1 MLIPPKYTLTPK
13 ISELLSQIEVNKE
26 IVDTVSI
33 PLKVEQNIRRKSILK
48 SSLFSARIEG
58 NNATLDSYPK
68 LSPKDKERVEV
79 NNILKAINWIIQGKT
94 KDITAKEIL
103 FLHSMVMKNI
113 EYPEDLGKF
122 RIKHEGIFNSAGMV
136 VYHAPPPNMVSDLIT
151 KLLNYVNQEGNEQFV
166 PVKAILAHY
175 IFEKIHPFTDGSG
188 RVGRLLVYL
197 ILKNEGY
204 SFKGILPFEEKIDLK
219 RDLYYETLS
228 IPEKDVT
235 PYVEF
240 MLEVIRE
247 ASDETR
253 ELILSKQKIEDED
266 LLLPRRGEILRIVK
280 EHKIMNFDSIKRR
293 FSQVNERTL
302 RYDLKKLQDAKFIQ
316 KLGNTKG
323 VYYKT
328 IEGKK

>member
-26 IVDTVSI
+26 IVDTIAI
-33 PLKVEQNIRRKSILK
+33 PLKVEQNIRRKSVLK

-68 LSPKDKERVEV
+68 LSPKDKKRIEV
-79 NNILKAINWIIQGKT
+79 NNILRAINWIIESKT
-94 KDITAKEIL
+94 KDITTKEIL
-103 FLHSMVMKNI
+103 FLHSQVLKNI

-122 RIKHEGIFNSAGMV
+122 RTKHEGIFNSAGMV
-136 VYHAPPPNMVSDLIT
+136 VYHAPPPNMILDLIN
-151 KLLNYVNQEGNEQFV
+151 KLLNYVNQKDNE
-166 PVKAILAHY
+166 PLTPIKAVLAHY

-197 ILKNEGY
+197 MLRNEGY
-204 SFKGILPFEEKIDLK
+204 GFKGILPFEEKIDLK

-235 PYVEF
+235 SYVEF
-240 MLEVIRE
+240 MLEVIKE
-247 ASDETR
+247 ASDETK

-266 LLLPRRGEILRIVK
+266 LLLPRRGEILKIIK

-302 RYDLKKLQDAKFIQ
+302 RYDLKKLQESKFIQ

-328 IEGKK
+328 ST

>member
-1 MLIPPKYTLTPK
+1 MLIPPKYTLTPR

-26 IVDTVSI
+26 IVDTISI

-68 LSPKDKERVEV
+68 LSPKDKKRIEV
-79 NNILKAINWIIQGKT
+79 NNILRTINWIIQSKT

-122 RIKHEGIFNSAGMV
+122 RTKHEGIFNSAGMV
-136 VYHAPPPNMVSDLIT
+136 VYHAPPPNMVPDLIT
-151 KLLNYVNQEGNEQFV
+151 KLLNYVNQKDNEQFV
-166 PVKAILAHY
+166 PIKAILAHY
-175 IFEKIHPFTDGSG
+175 IFEKTHPFTDGSG
-188 RVGRLLVYL
+188 RIGRLLVYL

-219 RDLYYETLS
+219 RDLYYETLL

-235 PYVEF
+235 FYVEF
-240 MLEVIRE
+240 MLEVIKE
-247 ASDETR
+247 ASNETK

-266 LLLPRRGEILRIVK
+266 MLLPRRGEILRIVK

-302 RYDLKKLQDAKFIQ
+302 RYDLKKLQEAKFIQ

-328 IEGKK
+328 NV

>member
-1 MLIPPKYTLTPK
+1 MLIPPKYTLTSK
-13 ISELLSQIEVNKE
+13 VSELLSQIEVNKE
-26 IVDTVSI
+26 IVDTIAI

-68 LSPKDKERVEV
+68 LSPKDKKRIEV
-79 NNILKAINWIIQGKT
+79 NNILRAINWIIQSKT
-94 KDITAKEIL
+94 KDITTKEIL
-103 FLHSMVMKNI
+103 FLHSQVMKNV
-113 EYPEDLGKF
+113 EYREDLGKF
-122 RIKHEGIFNSAGMV
+122 RNKHEGIFNSAGMV
-136 VYHAPPPNMVSDLIT
+136 VYHAPPPNMISDLIN
-151 KLLNYVNQEGNEQFV
+151 KLLNYVNQKDNE
-166 PVKAILAHY
+166 PLTPIKAVLAHY

-197 ILKNEGY
+197 MLKNEGY
-204 SFKGILPFEEKIDLK
+204 GFKGILPFEEKIDLK
-219 RDLYYETLS
+219 RDIYYETLS

-235 PYVEF
+235 SYVEF
-240 MLEVIRE
+240 MLEVIKE
-247 ASDETR
+247 ASDETK
-253 ELILSKQKIEDED
+253 ELILSKQKVEDED
-266 LLLPRRGEILRIVK
+266 LLLPRRGEILRIIR
-280 EHKIMNFDSIKRR
+280 EHKIINFDSIKRR

-328 IEGKK
+328 ST